1 MKCFVLLA
9 LAFAAPV
16 MAKAGD
22 WQVHKVEID
31 GTRYTVRHQLTDN
44 TAMVFFKSPK
54 RISAALYVEMKR
66 ASEQATG
73 CKATDSFARG
83 AILDVSLDCASAS
96 GVELAGS

>member
-1 MKCFVLLA
+1 MKRFVLLA

-16 MAKAGD
+16 MAKAGN
-22 WQVHKVEID
+22 WQIHKVEID
-31 GTRYTVRHQLTDN
+31 GTRYTVRHHLTDN

-54 RISAALYVEMKR
+54 RMSAALYVEMKR

-83 AILDVSLDCASAS
+83 SILDVSLDCA
-96 GVELAGS
+96 GVKVTER